1 MSSLLSLN
9 RKAESDKQPV
19 PRTAFGLATNGEL
32 VRLDEMDLHGGYGS
46 IEAILGD
53 NKTSEQN
60 WEEWCS
66 GMDSFG
72 VLVML
77 TASLVG

>member
-1 MSSLLSLN
+1 M
-9 RKAESDKQPV
+9 
-19 PRTAFGLATNGEL
+19 PRTAFGLTTKGEL

-46 IEAILGD
+46 IEGVLGD
-53 NKTSEQN
+53 TRTSEQN

-72 VLVML
+72 GLVLL
-77 TASLVG
+77 AASLLG